1 MAEALRRCQLTM
13 PDGGSMR
20 QTRLQKSGLARVG
33 PPITL
38 FLLFAP
44 VMAGLA
50 GTALPAFGIMPGIG
64 GGLTLDVFAALFETP
79 GIVRSSVMA
88 GLIALITTLVSIS
101 VIALFTAGF
110 AGTSFFNRM
119 RRLVSPLLSVP
130 HAAAAFG
137 LAFLIAP
144 SGILMRLFSPW
155 ATGFERPP
163 DILIVQDPLGLT
175 MMAGLIVKEI
185 PFLFLITLA
194 ALPQT
199 PHASATRLARSLGYG
214 RTTGFLLFV
223 WPQVYRQI
231 RLGVFA
237 VVAYASSVVD
247 VALILG
253 PSLPPVLPVRL
264 IQWMNDPELETR
276 LLASAGA
283 LLQLGVTLA
292 SLLAWIGIERMG
304 RGLRTM
310 ATDRGLRFRSDGVLR
325 GGAAMAMG
333 VSAITVLAGI
343 TVLAIWSVAG
353 LWQFPDALPKA
364 FTLRSWSQTLPR
376 IGAPLGTTIIAALA
390 ATLIAVLLSLMCLE
404 REFETGRG
412 RGQRGLLLI
421 YVPLIVPQISFLFGL
436 QVLAVWSG
444 LDGTYVALILSHF
457 IFVLPY
463 VFLALSDP
471 WRALDPRFDRM
482 AAGLGM
488 RRTRALLVM
497 RLPMLLRPILTAAA
511 IGIAVSAGQYLPTVL
526 IGAGR
531 LTTITSEAVAL
542 ASGGNRRVI
551 GVWAFLQAV
560 LPLAG
565 FAIATA
571 LPALLWRNR
580 RSMKV

>member
-1 MAEALRRCQLTM
+1 MSAGGALGLSRSRRT
-13 PDGGSMR
+13 GI
-20 QTRLQKSGLARVG
+20 ARFG
-33 PPITL
+33 PPVTL

-44 VMAGLA
+44 VVAGLA

-64 GGLTLDVFAALFETP
+64 GGFTLDVFARLFETP
-79 GIVRSSVMA
+79 GLVRSSTMA
-88 GLIALITTLVSIS
+88 AVIALVTTLVSIS
-101 VIALFTAGF
+101 VTALFVAGY
-110 AGTSFFNRM
+110 AGTRFFQQM
-119 RRLVSPLLSVP
+119 RRLVSPLLSIP

-144 SGILMRLFSPW
+144 SGIIMRLLSPW
-155 ATGFERPP
+155 ATGLERPP
-163 DILIVQDPLGLT
+163 DLLIVQDPMGLT

-199 PHASATRLARSLGYG
+199 PHDSALRLARSLGYG
-214 RTTGFLLFV
+214 RTAGFLMFV

-264 IQWMNDPELETR
+264 IQWMNDPDLSTR
-276 LLASAGA
+276 LVASAGA
-283 LLQLGVTLA
+283 LLQLGVTVGALIG
-292 SLLAWIGIERMG
+292 WIGIERIG
-304 RGLRTM
+304 RALRNMAISSGLRLRR
-310 ATDRGLRFRSDGVLR
+310 DRIARGV
-325 GGAAMAMG
+325 GALAMG
-333 VSAITVLAGI
+333 LSAAVVMAGVA
-343 TVLAIWSVAG
+343 VLAIWSIAG
-353 LWQFPDALPKA
+353 LWQFPDALPKD
-364 FTLRSWSQTLPR
+364 FTVRSWAQTLPR
-376 IGAPLGTTIIAALA
+376 ITTPLAT
-390 ATLIAVLLSLMCLE
+390 TLIAAILATLLAVVLSLMCLE

-412 RGQRGLLLI
+412 RGQRGLFLI

-444 LDGTYVALILSHF
+444 VDGTYAALVLSHF

-471 WRALDPRFDRM
+471 WRALDPRYDRM

-488 RRTRALLVM
+488 TRGRALFRV

-560 LPLAG
+560 LPFAG

-571 LPALLWRNR
+571 LPALIWRH
-580 RSMKV
+580 RSGMKV